1 MKVLFLNR
9 SDTTGGAAVASVRLL
24 DALIEQGMDANML
37 VLEKNGNNRHVHRL
51 SLPKWQKGRSF
62 LSERLEIFARNG
74 FDRSKLFRVSTASY
88 GVDISAHP
96 LLEEA
101 DIVHLHWI
109 NQGFLSMDTIQRLA
123 KTKRLFWSMHDCWPA
138 TGICHLPAE
147 CSRFESSCSHC
158 PQINSKR
165 PDDLSSKLFAQ
176 KQILNRNR
184 IDYLAVSQW
193 QADLLARSALLAHQ
207 SIQVLHNPIDLD
219 LFSPKALPADLQPLF
234 RNVRYPMMM
243 VAARLDDRVKGL
255 DLCIAFLEKAKSLYP
270 DLMQQAKLILVGKLR
285 DKSLLTRFPIAVHQ
299 LEQVRDLS
307 QLVALYSASRLLLS
321 CSRVETFGQTLS
333 EAIACATPVLSF
345 DSGGQSDIVI
355 PAVNGYLAPACD
367 TDRMASLLPLAFELS
382 ASAAARQRCR
392 DTAYRFSS
400 ASIAQRLLSL
410 Y

>member
-88 GVDISAHP
+88 GVDISDHP
-96 LLEEA
+96 LLNEA

-109 NQGFLSMDTIQRLA
+109 NQGFLSMDTLQLIA
-123 KTKRLFWSMHDCWPA
+123 VKKRLFWSMHDFWPA

-147 CSRFESSCSHC
+147 CHRFESSCAEC
-158 PQINSKR
+158 PQINSR
-165 PDDLSSKLFAQ
+165 RAYDLSSKVFAQ
-176 KQILNRNR
+176 KQILNQNR

-193 QADLLARSALLAHQ
+193 QADLLARSTLLAHQ

-219 LFSPKALPADLQPLF
+219 QFSPKALPADLQPIF
-234 RNVRYPMMM
+234 RDVKYPMMM
-243 VAARLDDRVKGL
+243 VAARLDDRVKGI
-255 DLCIAFLEKAKSLYP
+255 DHCIAMLEKSKSMYP
-270 DLMQQAKLILVGKLR
+270 ELMRQAKLILVGKLR
-285 DKSLLTRFPIAVHQ
+285 DGSLLKRFPIAVHHFDR
-299 LEQVRDLS
+299 VRDIS

-345 DSGGQSDIVI
+345 DNGGQSDIVI
-355 PAVNGYLAPACD
+355 PGVNGYLAPACNA
-367 TDRMASLLPLAFELS
+367 DRMASLLPLAFELS
-382 ASAAARQRCR
+382 ASEAGRQRCR
-392 DTAYRFSS
+392 ETAHRFSS
-400 ASIAQRLLSL
+400 STIARRLLSL